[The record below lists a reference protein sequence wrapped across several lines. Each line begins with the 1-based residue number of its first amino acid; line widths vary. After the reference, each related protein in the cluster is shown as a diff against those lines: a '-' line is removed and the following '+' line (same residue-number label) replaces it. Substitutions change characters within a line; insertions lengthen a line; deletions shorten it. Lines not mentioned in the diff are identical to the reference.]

1 MATLWRS
8 SVATST
14 VSSVRS
20 SVLGLINRFRRH
32 ERGSVLPMFALAGI
46 PLFIAVGATIDYSM
60 ASRDRTKLEAFA
72 DAAALSA
79 VNRTALDMTPA
90 AAQTLAQS
98 VFTAQASTLS
108 GVTVTSSNAQVTTT
122 NLTRT
127 AVVTFQATRQTPF
140 ASMFGI
146 TTMSV
151 GGTATA
157 ISDSAAYIDFYLLLD
172 NTPSMGVG
180 ATNADITKM
189 VNGTPDKCAFACHD
203 TSNSNNYYNLA
214 KSLSVTMRIDV
225 VRQATQQLTD
235 TATAVAQY
243 PNQYSMAV
251 YTFGASAATAGL
263 TTISQLTSDMTA
275 VKNATAG
282 VDLMTVVGQN
292 QNNDQDTN
300 YDGILPAMN
309 NAIPNPG
316 PGTSTAPQ
324 KVLFFVTD
332 GVADES
338 NSHCL
343 YKLSGT
349 QRCKEPIDPTLCDAF
364 KSRGVLVAV
373 LYTTYLPLTTNDWYN
388 TWIKPFSADIP
399 TKMKACASPGLYF
412 EVSPSDGIPQ
422 AMSALFQKA
431 INIARISR

>member
-1 MATLWRS
+1 MARS
-8 SVATST
+8 FRLSVF
-14 VSSVRS
+14 R
-20 SVLGLINRFRRH
+20 LLNRFRRH

-46 PLFIAVGATIDYSM
+46 PLFLAVGATIDYSM

-79 VNRTALDMTPA
+79 VNRSALDLSVADAKA
-90 AAQTLAQS
+90 AATS

-108 GVTVTSSNAQVTTT
+108 GVTVTSSNVDVTTS

-127 AVVTFQATRQTPF
+127 AVVTFQATRATPF

-146 TTMSV
+146 TSMSV

-180 ATNADITKM
+180 ATTADITKM
-189 VNGTPDKCAFACHD
+189 VNNTSDKCAFACHD
-203 TSNSNNYYNLA
+203 TSNNNNYYNLA
-214 KSLSVTMRIDV
+214 KSLGVTMRIDV

-243 PNQYSMAV
+243 PNQYRMAV
-251 YTFGASAATAGL
+251 YTFGASAATASL
-263 TTISQLTSDMTA
+263 TTIAQLSPDMTA
-275 VKNATAG
+275 VKAATAN

-292 QNNDQDTN
+292 QNSDQDTN
-300 YDGILPAMN
+300 YDAILPAIN
-309 NAIPNPG
+309 NVIPNPG
-316 PGTSTAPQ
+316 TGTMAAPQ

-332 GVADES
+332 GVADEQ
-338 NSHCL
+338 NTHCNQPL
-343 YKLSGT
+343 TG
-349 QRCKEPIDPTLCDAF
+349 QRCQEPIDPSLCTAI
-364 KSRGVLVAV
+364 KNRGILVAV

-388 TWIKPFSADIP
+388 QWIKPFAADIP

-412 EVSPSDGIPQ
+412 EVSPSAGIAD

-431 INIARISR
+431 INIARLSR